1 MFCLKQI
8 IILAAGRFQS
18 KLSEDHRISRHSLAS
33 DCRLWLCSKSSYEE
47 CVYVCCHGSA
57 RLPVTIWGVSSILE
71 NIYILIQSKPK
82 TYCNN
87 VYVLWFFSQ
96 KLTNRCEN
104 SWVYEY
110 RCWNIKQS
118 FARSASLIQPVS
130 AAYWKKAMSFSAGTP
145 IFKSFLLDYY
155 L

>member
-8 IILAAGRFQS
+8 NILAASWFQS

-87 VYVLWFFSQ
+87 VYVLWF
-96 KLTNRCEN
+96 L
-104 SWVYEY
+104 Y
-110 RCWNIKQS
+110 RNLQTDVKTLE
-118 FARSASLIQPVS
+118 F
-130 AAYWKKAMSFSAGTP
+130 MSIDAGTLN
-145 IFKSFLLDYY
+145 KVLHGQLLDTTSICC
-155 L
+155 LLKESNEF